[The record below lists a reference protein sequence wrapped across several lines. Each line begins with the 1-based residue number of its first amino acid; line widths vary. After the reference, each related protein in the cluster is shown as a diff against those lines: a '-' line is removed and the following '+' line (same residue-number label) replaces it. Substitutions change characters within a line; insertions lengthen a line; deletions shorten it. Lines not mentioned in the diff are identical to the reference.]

1 MLIEEPYLIFI
12 KRDLLNF
19 LPESEA
25 LIKRILSQMNNN
37 RLSNSKAPAVDKDL
51 IQTDIPKLLSRPSF
65 KLRK

>member
-51 IQTDIPKLLSRPSF
+51 IQADIPKLLSRPSF